1 LSFQIAL
8 IFLLSINHLYMSAA
22 MMKVNFQFN
31 LDFLLMEQYMTSIQF
46 QQSYLT
52 SNNQT
57 QQNKCF
63 SIFISST
70 RVNSIYAF
78 YVGYSDITGL
88 WEATKIKNHD
98 ENAWSW
104 WRAILVDFIWI
115 FSCLICDLHI
125 VFRDIRLSLR

>member
-1 LSFQIAL
+1 
-8 IFLLSINHLYMSAA
+8 MSAA

-46 QQSYLT
+46 QQLYLT
-52 SNNQT
+52 SNDQT

-78 YVGYSDITGL
+78 YVGYSDIT
-88 WEATKIKNHD
+88 
-98 ENAWSW
+98 
-104 WRAILVDFIWI
+104 
-115 FSCLICDLHI
+115 CL
-125 VFRDIRLSLR
+125 